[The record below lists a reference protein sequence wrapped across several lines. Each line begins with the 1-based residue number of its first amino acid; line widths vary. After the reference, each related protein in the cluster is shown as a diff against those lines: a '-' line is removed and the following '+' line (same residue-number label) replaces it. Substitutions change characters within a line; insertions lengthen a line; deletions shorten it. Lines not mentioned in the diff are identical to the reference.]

1 MDETEPLYGIGAVAL
16 RLGLSPTRLRQ
27 LERRQVVPLPRR
39 LASGQRLYTEGDIA
53 VLRACLDTRRSVRG
67 SALVV

>member
-1 MDETEPLYGIGAVAL
+1 MGEAEPLYGIGVVAL

-27 LERRQVVPLPRR
+27 LERRQVLPRPRR

-53 VLRACLDTRRSVRG
+53 LLRARLDARRSVCA
-67 SALVV
+67 SALVA